1 MLALRGITWLLLLQS
16 IGEVISRALH
26 LPLPGPVVG
35 MLLLLFALRWPIVH
49 QSVQGV
55 AEFLLQHLSL
65 LFVPVGVGVM
75 THLDVL
81 GQYGVRIA
89 IVIVLSTW
97 ISLGVTAW
105 VLRALMRDDRQADHG

>member
-1 MLALRGITWLLLLQS
+1 
-16 IGEVISRALH
+16 
-26 LPLPGPVVG
+26 
-35 MLLLLFALRWPIVH
+35 
-49 QSVQGV
+49 
-55 AEFLLQHLSL
+55 
-65 LFVPVGVGVM
+65 M